1 MKKNNIARTFST
13 VFIITFVVIGVFC
26 IANNIL
32 MKDNIENQYKNVSG
46 DSTNEN
52 VEIMHVTSSDF
63 EDEVLN
69 CDKTVIIDF
78 YADWCG
84 PCKVLSP
91 IVEEFANENPVPL
104 PSYSLYGST
113 VSLRPPVSLT
123 IGTVPYL
130 RLISCERPQGSNN
143 DGIRNASQA
152 AYTLCDISS
161 E

>member
-1 MKKNNIARTFST
+1 MSEKWQ
-13 VFIITFVVIGVFC
+13 VVIITFVVIGVFC

-91 IVEEFANENPVPL
+91 IVEEFANENPSIKVVKINIDEEEKIAEDYNIMYIPTL
-104 PSYSLYGST
+104 VFIKEGKEADRT
-113 VSLRPPVSLT
+113 VGVVGKS
-123 IGTVPYL
+123 
-130 RLISCERPQGSNN
+130 
-143 DGIRNASQA
+143 
-152 AYTLCDISS
+152 DISKIVNKIKKN
-161 E
+161 

>member
-1 MKKNNIARTFST
+1 MSEKWQ
-13 VFIITFVVIGVFC
+13 VVIITFVVIGVFC

-91 IVEEFANENPVPL
+91 IVEEFANENPSIKVVKINIDEEEKIAEDYNIMYIPTL
-104 PSYSLYGST
+104 VFIKEGKEADRT
-113 VSLRPPVSLT
+113 VGVVGRS
-123 IGTVPYL
+123 
-130 RLISCERPQGSNN
+130 
-143 DGIRNASQA
+143 
-152 AYTLCDISS
+152 DISKIVNKIKKN
-161 E
+161 